1 MLSKFI
7 HMFCIGVS
15 IAGYPAGYYN
25 RLTPNAPNVGTF
37 HGTCTCPD
45 GSVYIVGDNVNQCG
59 SLACYG
65 GVSGTCHKSNVAV
78 DHIQGLMVECNVVAP
93 SPPPSPPPS
102 SPPSPSPPPSPLSP
116 GYDYVEMF
124 TSDISTSFIIAE
136 PDLIDP
142 GSGSAIGS
150 DEGRRLLETAA
161 ISPLVFE
168 YAIYTAFRIMY
179 NVPRFHPDCGLI
191 ESTSNKCID
200 IMYDEDTTNST
211 VKVYISPNMNSGDT
225 SITDALSTESGADP
239 IEAIVDIFNKIIIGE
254 DVGSSFF
261 EVSTIDVPAYLYAAF
276 IATDD
281 NNTLIYNISTFTNRY
296 NTEPDDL
303 DDPDVTITF
312 INPTSTQIVNK
323 PADDD
328 DDDDD
333 DGLSDGD
340 VAGIIIAAIIG
351 LMFIL
356 IIAFVAW
363 PKNSRV
369 CVRRDPEVISTTPT
383 PGLETVS
390 PPTEREI
397 AVATQPSAE
406 VTEITMTEP

>member
-1 MLSKFI
+1 
-7 HMFCIGVS
+7 
-15 IAGYPAGYYN
+15 
-25 RLTPNAPNVGTF
+25 
-37 HGTCTCPD
+37 
-45 GSVYIVGDNVNQCG
+45 
-59 SLACYG
+59 
-65 GVSGTCHKSNVAV
+65 
-78 DHIQGLMVECNVVAP
+78 
-93 SPPPSPPPS
+93 
-102 SPPSPSPPPSPLSP
+102 
-116 GYDYVEMF
+116 
-124 TSDISTSFIIAE
+124 
-136 PDLIDP
+136 
-142 GSGSAIGS
+142 
-150 DEGRRLLETAA
+150 
-161 ISPLVFE
+161 
-168 YAIYTAFRIMY
+168 
-179 NVPRFHPDCGLI
+179 
-191 ESTSNKCID
+191 
-200 IMYDEDTTNST
+200 MYDEDTTNSS

-261 EVSTIDVPAYLYAAF
+261 EVSTIDVPADLYAAF

-296 NTEPDDL
+296 NTEPYDL

-356 IIAFVAW
+356 IIAFVMW

-397 AVATQPSAE
+397 TVATQPSAE

>member
-1 MLSKFI
+1 
-7 HMFCIGVS
+7 MFCIGVS
-15 IAGYPAGYYN
+15 IAGYPSGYYN

-65 GVSGTCHKSNVAV
+65 GVSGTCHKSNVAM

-124 TSDISTSFIIAE
+124 TSDIEVFI
-136 PDLIDP
+136 PND
-142 GSGSAIGS
+142 SV
-150 DEGRRLLETAA
+150 RRLSEDTN
-161 ISPLVFE
+161 ISTVVFE
-168 YAIYTAFRIMY
+168 YAMYTASKIIY

-191 ESTSNKCID
+191 ESTSNQCIY
-200 IMYDEDTTNST
+200 ITYNETTALYAIT
-211 VKVYISPNMNSGDT
+211 IFLSPNMNPGVT
-225 SITDALSTESGADP
+225 SIADALSVESGVGSV
-239 IEAIVDIFNKIIIGE
+239 EAIVDIFNDIIIGE
-254 DVGSSFF
+254 YVGTSFSN
-261 EVSTIDVPAYLYAAF
+261 VSTIDDPAALYNAL
-276 IATDD
+276 IAMDE
-281 NNTLIYNISTFTNRY
+281 NNDFVYNTTTFTSHYNI
-296 NTEPDDL
+296 EPEETTI
-303 DDPDVTITF
+303 TITF

-340 VAGIIIAAIIG
+340 IAGIIIAAIIG

-356 IIAFVAW
+356 IIAFVMW